1 MKFDMALICYMR
13 KAKIILLIMISE
25 ILLVRVNHNMS
36 PFACLSEVLKAPCIQ
51 LLSDYTNFL

>member
-25 ILLVRVNHNMS
+25 IFLVRVNHMS